1 MDGAPRGHTPTM
13 RVLVVDDD
21 EDIRVS
27 LRRALALDG
36 HDAVLVS
43 DAEAALAKLRDG
55 ELVDVV
61 VLDRG
66 LPGIDGIEAC
76 RRIRA
81 AGIDVGVLMVTAL
94 GAVRDRVDGLDA
106 GADDYVVKPFD
117 IDEFL
122 ARVRA
127 VARRRSVDASGAA
140 PAPAGAAR
148 IVVGDLVIDESTWA
162 ARRGERTLEL
172 TRTEFRLLAT
182 LAMRAGSVIGRA
194 DLMQAVWDYDFGTS
208 SSNLDVYVSYLRRK
222 LEADGE
228 ARIIHTVRG
237 VGYVLRVDG

>member
-1 MDGAPRGHTPTM
+1 M

-21 EDIRVS
+21 EEIRVS

-36 HDAVLVS
+36 HDATLEA
-43 DAEAALAKLRDG
+43 DAEAALERLRGG
-55 ELVDVV
+55 ERFDVV

-66 LPGIDGIEAC
+66 LPGIDGVEAC

-81 AGIDVGVLMVTAL
+81 AELDIAVLMLTAL

-127 VARRRSVDASGAA
+127 VARRRATAAPADGA
-140 PAPAGAAR
+140 PAPARVLRVGGL
-148 IVVGDLVIDESTWA
+148 VVDETSWT
-162 ARRGERTLEL
+162 ARRGDRLLEL
-172 TRTEFRLLAT
+172 TRTEFRLLVT
-182 LAMRAGSVIGRA
+182 LAERAGSVIGRA
-194 DLMQAVWDYDFGTS
+194 ELMHAVWDYDFGTS

-222 LEADGE
+222 LEANGE
-228 ARIIHTVRG
+228 SRLVHTVRG
-237 VGYVLRVDG
+237 VGYVMRSDS

>member
-1 MDGAPRGHTPTM
+1 M

-21 EDIRVS
+21 EDIRVA

-36 HDAVLVS
+36 HDVILAV
-43 DAEAALAKLRDG
+43 DAEAALATLRSDAA
-55 ELVDVV
+55 VDVV

-66 LPGIDGIEAC
+66 LPGIDGLEAC

-81 AGIDVGVLMVTAL
+81 AELDVAVLMVTAM

-106 GADDYVVKPFD
+106 GADDYLVKPFD
-117 IDEFL
+117 VDEML

-127 VARRRSVDASGAA
+127 VARRGVSRPAA
-140 PAPAGAAR
+140 VPAATPIR
-148 IVVGDLVIDESTWA
+148 IADLVVDPARWS
-162 ARRGERTLEL
+162 ARRGDRELEL
-172 TRTEFRLLAT
+172 TRTEFRLLEA
-182 LAMRAGSVIGRA
+182 LADRAGTVVGRG
-194 DLMQAVWDYDFGTS
+194 DLMAAVWDYDFGAT

-228 ARIIHTVRG
+228 PRIVQTVRG
-237 VGYVLRVDG
+237 VGYVLREQPAG

>member
-1 MDGAPRGHTPTM
+1 M

-21 EDIRVS
+21 EEIRVS

-36 HDAVLVS
+36 HDVVQCA
-43 DAEAALAKLRDG
+43 DAESALAELQRDG
-55 ELVDVV
+55 VIDVA

-66 LPGIDGIEAC
+66 LPGIDGLEAC

-81 AGIDVGVLMVTAL
+81 AGLPVGVLMVTAM

-117 IDEFL
+117 IDELL

-127 VARRRSVDASGAA
+127 VGRRHEPGGVARSGTE
-140 PAPAGAAR
+140 PVR
-148 IVVGDLVIDESTWA
+148 VGDLVVDLDRWS
-162 ARRGERTLEL
+162 ARRGDRELEL
-172 TRTEFRLLAT
+172 TRTEFRLLAE
-182 LAMRAGSVIGRA
+182 LADRAGSVIARR
-194 DLMQAVWDYDFGTS
+194 DLMQAVWAYDFGTS

-222 LEADGE
+222 LETAGE
-228 ARIIHTVRG
+228 PRLLHTVRG
-237 VGYVLRVDG
+237 VGYVLRAAP

>member
-1 MDGAPRGHTPTM
+1 M

-36 HDAVLVS
+36 HDAILAG
-43 DAEAALAKLRDG
+43 DAEEALARLRGG

-66 LPGIDGIEAC
+66 LPGIDGLEAC

-81 AGIDVGVLMVTAL
+81 AQLDVGVLVLTAL

-117 IDEFL
+117 VDEFL
-122 ARVRA
+122 ARLRA
-127 VARRRSVDASGAA
+127 VARRRPGAGNGA
-140 PAPAGAAR
+140 GGAAR
-148 IVVGDLVIDESTWA
+148 PGRVAVADLVIDEDAWV
-162 ARRGERTLEL
+162 ARRGDRALEL
-172 TRTEFRLLAT
+172 TRTEFRLLVA
-182 LAMRAGSVIGRA
+182 LARGAGRVLGRA
-194 DLMQAVWDYDFGTS
+194 ELMQAVWDYDFGTS

-222 LEADGE
+222 LEAGGE
-228 ARIIHTVRG
+228 PRIVHTVRG
-237 VGYVLRVDG
+237 VGYALRAEEP

>member
-1 MDGAPRGHTPTM
+1 M

-21 EDIRVS
+21 EEIRVS

-36 HDAVLVS
+36 HDATLEA
-43 DAEAALAKLRDG
+43 DAEGALERLRGG
-55 ELVDVV
+55 ERFDVV

-66 LPGIDGIEAC
+66 LPGIDGVEAC

-81 AGIDVGVLMVTAL
+81 AELDVAVLMVTAL

-127 VARRRSVDASGAA
+127 VARRRPERSSPGAAAGSGAA
-140 PAPAGAAR
+140 R
-148 IVVGDLVIDESTWA
+148 VVRVGDLSVDESSWT
-162 ARRGERTLEL
+162 ARRGERALEL
-172 TRTEFRLLAT
+172 TRTEFRLLLT
-182 LAMRAGSVIGRA
+182 LAERAGSVIGRA
-194 DLMQAVWDYDFGTS
+194 ELMQSVWDYDFGTS

-228 ARIIHTVRG
+228 PRLLHTVRG
-237 VGYVLRVDG
+237 VGYVLRADA

>member
-1 MDGAPRGHTPTM
+1 M

-36 HDAVLVS
+36 HETVLAA
-43 DAEAALAKLRDG
+43 DAEAALERLRAG

-61 VLDRG
+61 ILDRG
-66 LPGIDGIEAC
+66 LPGIDGLEAC

-81 AGIDVGVLMVTAL
+81 AQLDVGVLVLTAL

-106 GADDYVVKPFD
+106 GADDYLVKPFD
-117 IDEFL
+117 VDEFL

-127 VARRRSVDASGAA
+127 VARRRAGSARSDGGAA
-140 PAPAGAAR
+140 GSGR
-148 IVVGDLVIDESTWA
+148 VVVADLVVDEGAWV
-162 ARRGERTLEL
+162 ARRGDRPLEL
-172 TRTEFRLLAT
+172 TRTEFRLLVA
-182 LAMRAGSVIGRA
+182 LARAAGRVVGRGE
-194 DLMQAVWDYDFGTS
+194 LMQAVWDYDFGTS

-222 LEADGE
+222 LEARGE
-228 ARIIHTVRG
+228 PRIVHTVRG
-237 VGYVLRVDG
+237 VGYTLRAEEP

>member
-1 MDGAPRGHTPTM
+1 M

-21 EDIRVS
+21 EEIRVS

-36 HDAVLVS
+36 HDTTLEA
-43 DAEAALAKLRDG
+43 DAEAALERLRGG
-55 ELVDVV
+55 ERFDVV

-66 LPGIDGIEAC
+66 LPGIDGVEAC

-81 AGIDVGVLMVTAL
+81 AELDVAVLMLTAL

-127 VARRRSVDASGAA
+127 VARRRSDGAA
-140 PAPAGAAR
+140 ASSASSAGSGPRVLRA
-148 IVVGDLVIDESTWA
+148 GDLVVDEASWT
-162 ARRGERTLEL
+162 ARRGERLLEL

-182 LAMRAGSVIGRA
+182 LVERAGSVIGRS
-194 DLMQAVWDYDFGTS
+194 DLMQSVWDYDFGTS

-222 LEADGE
+222 LEAGGE
-228 ARIIHTVRG
+228 PRLVHTVRG
-237 VGYVLRVDG
+237 VGYVLRAEP